1 MFDIL
6 SYLLSFVVL
15 VVLCRTCCCTCCIT
29 CCSGQKARAVENERL
44 VIAKEILEH
53 ELKLMCATRDDAH
66 VSIADLMKRSKLKQE
81 ADLDAE
87 GAEEK
92 RKLQAAYAK
101 QMGANS
107 LSDKTR
113 LKQADERN
121 TEERRFIALDLVLHP
136 ELYVEA
142 SDEGEWEGEGGWG
155 VVHVIKA

>member
-15 VVLCRTCCCTCCIT
+15 VVLCRTCCRTCCITCCRT

-113 LKQADERN
+113 LKQADERS

-142 SDEGEWEGEGGWG
+142 SDEGEWGGEGGG
-155 VVHVIKA
+155 GL

>member
-1 MFDIL
+1 M
-6 SYLLSFVVL
+6 
-15 VVLCRTCCCTCCIT
+15 
-29 CCSGQKARAVENERL
+29 ENERL

-142 SDEGEWEGEGGWG
+142 SDEGE
-155 VVHVIKA
+155 

>member
-1 MFDIL
+1 M
-6 SYLLSFVVL
+6 
-15 VVLCRTCCCTCCIT
+15 
-29 CCSGQKARAVENERL
+29 ENERL

-142 SDEGEWEGEGGWG
+142 SDEGEWGVWVGGLVG
-155 VVHVIKA
+155 GGLYISSRPNTLVPFCCFCVVLIALFAHLFLHLCSHLP